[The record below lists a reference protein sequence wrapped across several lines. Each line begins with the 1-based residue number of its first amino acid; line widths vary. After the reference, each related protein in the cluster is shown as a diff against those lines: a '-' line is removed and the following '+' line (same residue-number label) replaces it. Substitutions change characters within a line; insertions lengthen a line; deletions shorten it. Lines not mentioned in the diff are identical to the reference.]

1 MHFELNELPKA
12 SLELVG
18 LQEPFTEEETDQIIK
33 LAKQRR
39 LLWVYGGYWLVISQ
53 DLYALCGCF
62 VMASVPVLVLDMLH
76 HDLRLVHDL
85 LDLLADRIDLL
96 FA

>member
-1 MHFELNELPKA
+1 
-12 SLELVG
+12 
-18 LQEPFTEEETDQIIK
+18 
-33 LAKQRR
+33 
-39 LLWVYGGYWLVISQ
+39 
-53 DLYALCGCF
+53 
-62 VMASVPVLVLDMLH
+62 MASVPVLVLDMLH